1 LIAQTSKSTT
11 APQNRM
17 TGLALI
23 DGRSAIKELQL
34 FLAIG
39 VMRLMAADARR
50 RIFVLCLPARQE
62 DVKVI
67 VKVTLRGDIGV
78 AFEAVRIFNRAGV
91 HRRLGGASRRPCQQ
105 VLCA

>member
-1 LIAQTSKSTT
+1 
-11 APQNRM
+11 M
-17 TGLALI
+17 TGLAHI
-23 DGRSAIKELQL
+23 DGRSAIEELQL

-67 VKVTLRGDIGV
+67 VKVTLRGDVGV
-78 AFEAVRIFNRAGV
+78 ALDAVRILDRAGV
-91 HRRLGGASRRPCQQ
+91 HRRLCGASRRPRQQ
-105 VLCA
+105 VFCA